1 MLRVVSILSC
11 ALGTLSFLLFAFLAI
26 VNRRGKSDQHTN
38 PQLEASLGDI
48 AKLIEALAKLTDSL
62 QKAGP
67 MVASLIGAIFF
78 LLLAAL
84 TGGLAK

>member
-1 MLRVVSILSC
+1 MLSAISILSGL
-11 ALGTLSFLLFAFLAI
+11 LGAVSFCLFVFLVLS
-26 VNRRGKSDQHTN
+26 KPSDKPKQ
-38 PQLEASLGDI
+38 PADLRLDGSLEDM

-67 MVASLIGAIFF
+67 MIASLVGAIFF

-84 TGGLAK
+84 TAGLAK